1 MDMSGKG
8 IYTIRHWTQENAR
21 PLAYHET
28 HLRTSNKK
36 KKSFWS
42 QKDKGNENK
51 IQPTN
56 LLFACSRPRTAVT
69 MLPPGGGTGQ
79 RSYHSQ
85 VEFRRVGVVVAVTA
99 WILNRNWLWLPRW
112 SIVEFRSLN
121 IRLKFIMTTVHS
133 SKAKVFKNM
142 ASEFPWGV
150 LVCHHRERDVLKK
163 TKSSASFHS

>member
-1 MDMSGKG
+1 MKVYWEPNCAGVRLG
-8 IYTIRHWTQENAR
+8 ARGWR
-21 PLAYHET
+21 PLTWIWAEKECILFVIGHRKT
-28 HLRTSNKK
+28 PDLWPIMRHIWGQVIKK
-36 KKSFWS
+36 KKSLWS

-51 IQPTN
+51 IPPTN

-85 VEFRRVGVVVAVTA
+85 VEFHRVGVVVAVTA

-121 IRLKFIMTTVHS
+121 IRLKFIMTTV
-133 SKAKVFKNM
+133 
-142 ASEFPWGV
+142 P
-150 LVCHHRERDVLKK
+150 
-163 TKSSASFHS
+163 